1 MRRIDRPQPGEYA
14 PYTVE
19 YFDLVPPGNVLDLM
33 ATQMEVTTALL
44 NTLPDDTLAV
54 PHRQGEWTV
63 KEIVQ
68 HVSDDE
74 RIYAYRALRFAR
86 GDDTELPGFE
96 QDAYS
101 AVASA
106 NRRPLDDLLGEY
118 ITVRQATVS
127 LFEGLPDDAL
137 RRIGTANGNVMSVRA
152 AALHILGHELHH
164 LASIEEHYGPFNSP

>member
-1 MRRIDRPQPGEYA
+1 MRLIDRPEPGEYA
-14 PYTVE
+14 PYTVA

-33 ATQMEVTTALL
+33 AEQMRLTPSLVGS
-44 NTLPDDTLAV
+44 LPDDTLSV
-54 PHRQGEWTV
+54 PHRPGEWTV

-96 QDAYS
+96 QDDYS
-101 AVASA
+101 AAASA
-106 NRRPLDDLLGEY
+106 NRRSIDDLLAEY
-118 ITVRQATVS
+118 VSVRQATIS

-137 RRIGTANGNVMSVRA
+137 PRIGTANGSVMSVRA

-164 LASIEEHYGPFNSP
+164 LASIDEHYGPLRSP

>member
-1 MRRIDRPQPGEYA
+1 MRFIDRPEPGEYA

-33 ATQMEVTTALL
+33 ATQMEVTPARLRS
-44 NTLPDDTLAV
+44 LPDEASSV
-54 PHRQGEWTV
+54 PHRAGEWTV

-96 QDAYS
+96 QDEYTS
-101 AVASA
+101 HASA
-106 NRRPLDDLLGEY
+106 NRRSLDDLLDEY
-118 ITVRQATVS
+118 VSVRLATIS
-127 LFEGLPDDAL
+127 LFDGLPDHAL
-137 RRIGTANGNVMSVRA
+137 RRVGTANGSVMSVRA

-164 LASIEEHYGPFNSP
+164 LASIDEHYGPLRSR